1 MLNKGGYMQDLDF
14 RVNQTA
20 GKIECNFAE
29 LKQALAVQM
38 SAYDDAV
45 VTEDSIPSYKAEIAT
60 LRKIR
65 KAVDE
70 KRKDIKRDFLAPL
83 DEFVENVKLL
93 LEEIDKPINLI
104 NSQLTLFEEDR
115 KLNKKERV
123 SKMYIEQVGDYLE
136 FLPIESN
143 FNEKWLNK
151 GYSDSDIV
159 YDISEKIQKVKND
172 LTVIDGLNSE
182 IREELIKTYISSN
195 NDLSRVVARNSQ
207 YLADK
212 KRVEESVKKE
222 IESKAESKEIEA
234 ESKSNSLTKLNEF
247 VKQSKTVKLIIS
259 ETDLAQVQE
268 LLDFSDIK
276 YQIIKE

>member
-1 MLNKGGYMQDLDF
+1 
-14 RVNQTA
+14 
-20 GKIECNFAE
+20 
-29 LKQALAVQM
+29 M

-70 KRKDIKRDFLAPL
+70 KRKDIKRDFLVPL
-83 DEFVENVKLL
+83 DEFEENVKLL

-123 SKMYIEQVGDYLE
+123 SKMYVEQVGDYLK
-136 FLPIESN
+136 FLPIENN
-143 FNEKWLNK
+143 FDEKWLNK
-151 GYSDSDIV
+151 SYSDSDIV

-212 KRVEESVKKE
+212 KKVEESVKKE

-234 ESKSNSLTKLNEF
+234 ESKPNSLTKLNEF

-259 ETDLAQVQE
+259 EADLAQVQE

>member
-83 DEFVENVKLL
+83 DEFEENVKLL